1 MDLYQD
7 NTPKSSNLA
16 DQNDMVT
23 KGKSLTSPSVLI
35 YSETQ
40 HENIHTEILV
50 AKNLKK
56 KKSTTTSPI
65 QKYNLYL
72 NFLGKI
78 DAYKECIALIIKK
91 KSCVHNTNCT
101 DFQYQTISINISV
114 VNNPQPPK
122 ICKICKNMYLLMS
135 EKTRKATTL
144 ALKTIPWQYTSK
156 KT

>member
-50 AKNLKK
+50 AKIKK
-56 KKSTTTSPI
+56 KKINNYIANPKVQFI
-65 QKYNLYL
+65 FKFFRENR
-72 NFLGKI
+72 
-78 DAYKECIALIIKK
+78 CI
-91 KSCVHNTNCT
+91 
-101 DFQYQTISINISV
+101 
-114 VNNPQPPK
+114 
-122 ICKICKNMYLLMS
+122 
-135 EKTRKATTL
+135 
-144 ALKTIPWQYTSK
+144 
-156 KT
+156 